1 MPIAGKIGAVFVQTS
16 DAPASFSDELMVSD
30 EHYKTYTNEDSTMRY
45 WDKNTPVT
53 VEVNEIPV
61 TEGFAI
67 EYCGGV
73 IVFDEP
79 LTEEDVVTVSG
90 KHLNVQQHGGFFNW
104 SADLEQEMGDVTTY
118 QSNGWKENIPTIKGF
133 SASAE
138 SYWGDSEFFSRLG
151 QEVIIAL
158 YIDTT
163 ASKARYEGYGII
175 SSDSIETTVDDIINE
190 SIEMQGTG
198 KLYYREGE

>member
-1 MPIAGKIGAVFVQTS
+1 MSISGKVGAVFVQTT
-16 DAPASFSDELMVSD
+16 DTPASFSDEPMVAD
-30 EHYKTYTNEDSTMRY
+30 ELYKTYTIEDSTMRY
-45 WDKNTPVT
+45 WNKNTPVT
-53 VEVNEIPV
+53 VEVNEIPI
-61 TEGFAI
+61 TEGYTI
-67 EYCGGV
+67 EYCGG
-73 IVFDEP
+73 IITFDEA
-79 LTEEDVVTVSG
+79 LTEDDVVTVSG